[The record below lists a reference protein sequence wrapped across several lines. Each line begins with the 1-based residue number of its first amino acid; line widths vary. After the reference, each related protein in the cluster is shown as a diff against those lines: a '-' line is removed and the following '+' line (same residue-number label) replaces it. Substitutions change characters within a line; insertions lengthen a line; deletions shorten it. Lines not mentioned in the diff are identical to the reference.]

1 MGDKKSFS
9 LKYYLPL
16 QENLERCDRRKRSF
30 FLLLP
35 YNPPISAL
43 EILFSLPPPSL
54 SLGRLFFPPPSSFVL
69 PTLYQLSLRA
79 TERFPPL
86 PSGALSLSLK
96 MEGAGAED
104 VTPDRPTEDGLSH
117 ILISLIY
124 MAATTTTGREAPWTF
139 VSSLSSLHFFSL
151 HICARMYLL
160 RTGNKGH
167 LLLRPWGRRE

>member
-54 SLGRLFFPPPSSFVL
+54 SLGRLFFPPSSFVL
-69 PTLYQLSLRA
+69 PTLYQLSLRGI
-79 TERFPPL
+79 ERFPPL
-86 PSGALSLSLK
+86 PSGALSLSIFK
-96 MEGAGAED
+96 DGGSGGRRCN
-104 VTPDRPTEDGLSH
+104 TRPTDGGRTQPYTYFPNLYGSDDDDREEGPVDFRIIIVLS
-117 ILISLIY
+117 
-124 MAATTTTGREAPWTF
+124 PF
-139 VSSLSSLHFFSL
+139 FFSPY
-151 HICARMYLL
+151 M
-160 RTGNKGH
+160 RTYVPTTNGK
-167 LLLRPWGRRE
+167 